1 MSIRR
6 RFKTFATEQK
16 TLLFFQ
22 IMILLGLLIQV
33 AMFFA
38 YLWYG
43 RPPEGAYVVIA
54 QFFLVAAI
62 WVLTIN
68 TGIVLFW
75 WVSRLG
81 TWPVGETSSDD
92 LSVEDP

>member
-1 MSIRR
+1 MSVRR
-6 RFKTFATEQK
+6 RFKTFVTEQK

-22 IMILLGLLIQV
+22 IMILLGLLVQV
-33 AMFFA
+33 IMFFA
-38 YLWYG
+38 YIWYG
-43 RPPEGAYVVIA
+43 RPPEGDYLAIA

-81 TWPVGETSSDD
+81 SWPIRAASSDD
-92 LSVEDP
+92 LSDTA